1 VNETTPTNAGNSVQ
15 PGGRILVLEPE
26 GELAGKIRAALH
38 DAAPTAQVDLAQS
51 LEEAQHLVMNDR
63 PDLFVLD
70 VDAVPDLG
78 QEFLYDLRTSHP
90 NARAIVLTG
99 VHLPGHREQAAGLGA
114 IHFLEKPFPHGDFV
128 DLVQALLSPSGA
140 PDSEKFQGT
149 LSDLHLA
156 DIIQLK
162 CMSGSSAALQFTGP
176 QGEKARVY
184 FDSGQVRHAT
194 APGKEGVAAFNEIV
208 NWKGGQISEVTG
220 VAQSPRTIDLD
231 WQILLMEAVRKID
244 ETRDAESAA
253 SAQAGPASGGR
264 KILVIDDSL
273 MLLSFVKEILVEANY
288 DVVTAATAEE
298 GLVSASSRVPELIL
312 LDYILPDMKGDEV
325 CQHLSKKPETA
336 KVRIVYMSGFGTD
349 LQAAEIASGNVIG
362 SLNKPFTSDLLLKTV
377 ENYMPKDPSEPE
389 SKSANDEPISLAPEV
404 AWPEPSA
411 ADSKWPETSPAESR
425 LPEPESQ
432 DAAPDWPKTD
442 PAGIAWPEAE
452 SHAIEPQDAPSTGSQ
467 PEPAEMAPAEPE
479 PAAEPAWSKSE
490 SAPQAA
496 SDAAGSDAAEAA
508 DIAASSGATSD
519 AWWSAPV
526 SAAVPAWPEAKD
538 VSSTAAIESSS
549 AAQPAEARAEESLPV
564 NGAFFSG
571 DTSFFSLNGALHTI
585 GKEKLTGTLRSFWN
599 KETVDLLAKNGE
611 VILVTT
617 RDPEL
622 YCPEAPITLVNVDAE
637 QTEQA
642 RARQRET
649 GCPIFLTLASEGL
662 ILHEPAVQ
670 LVQHYGQK
678 LFAQLWTAKK
688 VRFVFEQSDTLPEYS
703 QDFPGEQDIDHW
715 ILSTLRCIQFQEL
728 GDKAEVD
735 GGCIPAYTR
744 DGFERVQKLRLTVA
758 EAQFASQ
765 FNGARSIA
773 QIAKNLRLDFKFAR
787 LTLFRF
793 LALEIVECW
802 PPMAVGKSEKRG
814 FFQRIGFGD

>member
-1 VNETTPTNAGNSVQ
+1 VNETTPTNPGNSAEQ
-15 PGGRILVLEPE
+15 GGRVLVLEPE
-26 GELAGKIRAALH
+26 ENLAERIRAALRE
-38 DAAPTAQVDLAQS
+38 AAPSARVDLARGI
-51 LEEAQHLVMNDR
+51 EEAQRLVMSDR

-99 VHLPGHREQAAGLGA
+99 THLAAHREHAAGLGA

-128 DLVQALLSPSGA
+128 DLVQALLSPSTNA
-140 PDSEKFQGT
+140 DSEKFQGT

-184 FDSGQVRHAT
+184 FESGQVRHAT

-220 VAQSPRTIDLD
+220 ATQSPRTIDLD
-231 WQILLMEAVRKID
+231 WQILLMDAVRNID
-244 ETRDAESAA
+244 ETRDAESTAAA
-253 SAQAGPASGGR
+253 SSSPASGGR
-264 KILVIDDSL
+264 RVLVIDDSL
-273 MLLSFVKEILVEANY
+273 MLLSFVKEILSEANY
-288 DVVTAATAEE
+288 SVGIAATAEE
-298 GLVSASSRVPELIL
+298 GLASAVKEIPDLIL
-312 LDYILPDMKGDEV
+312 LDYVLPDMKGDDV
-325 CQHLSKKPETA
+325 CQRLSENPATA
-336 KVRIVYMSGFGTD
+336 KARIVYMSGFGTD
-349 LQAAEIASGNVIG
+349 LQPDQIKSANVIG

-389 SKSANDEPISLAPEV
+389 SKPAEPPVEEN

-411 ADSKWPETSPAESR
+411 AESRWSAPASFAAES
-425 LPEPESQ
+425 
-432 DAAPDWPKTD
+432 
-442 PAGIAWPEAE
+442 
-452 SHAIEPQDAPSTGSQ
+452 
-467 PEPAEMAPAEPE
+467 
-479 PAAEPAWSKSE
+479 PAAEPQRTAPAWPE
-490 SAPQAA
+490 PDPVAA
-496 SDAAGSDAAEAA
+496 AWQKSDAAPEAASEPAPLEAAETAG
-508 DIAASSGATSD
+508 IAAGAGAASD

-526 SAAVPAWPEAKD
+526 STAAPAWPESKSP
-538 VSSTAAIESSS
+538 SSPTGFESSS
-549 AAQPAEARAEESLPV
+549 SAISDQPAEARTEEPLPV
-564 NGAFFSG
+564 NGSFFSG

-617 RDPEL
+617 RDPQL
-622 YCPEAPITLVNVDAE
+622 YCPEAPITLVNVDGE
-637 QTEQA
+637 QNERA
-642 RARQRET
+642 RAQQRET
-649 GCPIFLTLASEGL
+649 GCPVFLTLAREGL
-662 ILHEPAVQ
+662 ILQEPAVQ

-703 QDFPGEQDIDHW
+703 REVPGEEDIDHW
-715 ILSTLRCIQFQEL
+715 VLSTLRSIQFQEL

-735 GGCIPAYTR
+735 GGSIPAFTR

-787 LTLFRF
+787 LTLYRF

-802 PPMAVGKSEKRG
+802 PPAAVNAKQEKRG
-814 FFQRIGFGD
+814 LFQRLGFGE